1 MLVIKEVIELDKVG
15 MVKKGLDFDFIDE
28 LFYHFLLM
36 FTRDIQDRCFL
47 DNLECTDEASLLV
60 TTLLQKYI
68 ARKT

>member
-36 FTRDIQDRCFL
+36 FTRDIQDRCFF
-47 DNLECTDEASLLV
+47 DNLECSDEASLLV